1 MMTTPA
7 PRMTRCMGK
16 SSEVNSGSR
25 AQYSSKKSKPM
36 LLGPRATSH
45 SADSGGKYGDRVK

>member
-7 PRMTRCMGK
+7 PRMTRCIGK
-16 SSEVNSGSR
+16 SSDVKSGRR

-36 LLGPRATSH
+36 FFTPRATSH
-45 SADSGGKYGDRVK
+45 SAVAGGHQGDCVK

>member
-7 PRMTRCMGK
+7 PRITRCIGK
-16 SSEVNSGSR
+16 SSEEKSGRR

-36 LLGPRATSH
+36 LLTSRATSH
-45 SADSGGKYGDRVK
+45 SAVSGGQYGECVK

>member
-1 MMTTPA
+1 MITTPA
-7 PRMTRCMGK
+7 PRITRCIAK
-16 SSEVNSGSR
+16 SSEVKSGRR

-45 SADSGGKYGDRVK
+45 SAAPGGKYGDRVK